1 MTSGKKHRGKAITD
15 VKILDI
21 KKLTQILQH
30 AEPTSLTI
38 VHMEVP
44 RCFGLVPPGV
54 KGDSRQRQRDTFRRD
69 NYRS

>member
-1 MTSGKKHRGKAITD
+1 MTSGKKRRGKAITD

-44 RCFGLVPPGV
+44 RCFGLVHLA
-54 KGDSRQRQRDTFRRD
+54 
-69 NYRS
+69 